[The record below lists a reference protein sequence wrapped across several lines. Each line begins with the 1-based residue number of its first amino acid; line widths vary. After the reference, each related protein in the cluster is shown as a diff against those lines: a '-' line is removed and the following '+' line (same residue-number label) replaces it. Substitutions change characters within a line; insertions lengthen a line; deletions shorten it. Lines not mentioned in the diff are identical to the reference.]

1 MGVYIVLGGIC
12 FSVLNHVF
20 SAFSQKKGIGKKGNN
35 SVIVRILR
43 TFFSALES
51 TNDDLANENER
62 RFLNEYQIT

>member
-1 MGVYIVLGGIC
+1 MFFRVDSC
-12 FSVLNHVF
+12 FFRFQPKEGNREKS
-20 SAFSQKKGIGKKGNN
+20 NN

-51 TNDDLANENER
+51 TNEDLANENER